1 MLYWRLFSRGLFA
14 ATVGLTGLWANQQAL
29 AASGEAAVAARVREP
44 AVAGLFYPKDP
55 AELSKMIE
63 ACLAAAEVQPVG
75 ELKALV
81 CPHAGYPYS
90 GPVAA
95 YGYKLLSGKH
105 YDTVVVMGP
114 SHYAYLHAASV
125 ANDSLYRTPLG
136 DVPISEKA
144 RILAGSSPF
153 ALEPS
158 CMVQRPDWWL
168 QSSRLAPAVDTAE
181 TWEHSVEV
189 EIPFLQKVLGQFQ
202 LVPVVCGDVDPARAA
217 KALEPVLDDRTLVIA
232 SSDLSHY
239 YPYDRAR
246 ELDHSCVEAICRLD
260 ITAMEGQEAC
270 GRIPILIL
278 MNVARDRGWKVRLL
292 DARNSGD
299 TAGEKSRVV
308 GYAAIAFYA
317 PFGERISADQRKS
330 LLRIARGALRAAV
343 DTGRLPDTPS
353 PGPGLSEPR
362 GCFVTLTRHGELRG
376 CIGYLTPRGPL
387 YQAVAE
393 NARNAALEDP
403 RFPPVT
409 AREAD
414 GLNIEISV
422 LSEPQ
427 RLSFSSPDDLLQKLQ
442 PGVDGVILRI
452 GDHVATYLPQVWEQI
467 PDKKAFLSSLA
478 EKAGCGPSDWR
489 IPGTAVYLY
498 EAEVFKEPEP

>member
-1 MLYWRLFSRGLFA
+1 MPYRRLLSRGFFP
-14 ATVGLTGLWANQQAL
+14 ATVALASLWACPPVL
-29 AASGEAAVAARVREP
+29 ASGEAAVAARVREP

-63 ACLAAAEVQPVG
+63 AYLAAAQVQPVG

-95 YGYKLLSGKH
+95 YAYKLLAGKH

-125 ANDSLYRTPLG
+125 ANARLYRTPLG
-136 DVPISEKA
+136 DVPISDKA
-144 RILAGSSPF
+144 RLLAGSSPF

-158 CMVQRPDWWL
+158 CEVQRPDWWL

-189 EIPFLQKVLGQFQ
+189 EIPFLQKTLGRFQ
-202 LVPVVCGDVDPARAA
+202 LVPVVCGDVDPGRAA
-217 KALEPVLDDRTLVIA
+217 KALEPILDDRTLVVA

-239 YPYDRAR
+239 YSYDRAR
-246 ELDHSCVEAICRLD
+246 ELDRSCVDAICRLD
-260 ITAMEGQEAC
+260 IGAMESQEAC
-270 GRIPILIL
+270 GKIPILIL
-278 MNVARDRGWKVRLL
+278 MNVAKDRGWKVRLL

-299 TAGEKSRVV
+299 TAGDKSRVV

-317 PFGERISADQRKS
+317 PFGERLGADERKS

-343 DTGRLPDTPS
+343 DTGRLPETPS
-353 PGPGLSEPR
+353 PGPGLAEPR

-422 LSEPQ
+422 LSEP
-427 RLSFSSPDDLLQKLQ
+427 RPLSFSSPDDLLQKLQ

-452 GDHVATYLPQVWEQI
+452 GDHVATYLPQVWEQL
-467 PDKKAFLSSLA
+467 PDKKAFLGSLA

-489 IPGTAVYLY
+489 IPGTTVYLY
-498 EAEVFKEPEP
+498 EAEAFKEPEP